1 MPSVSTCLRRS
12 VSTWPSVTFPPSP
25 SQVTGSRWKSPC
37 RTVSEAPGPTASTCR
52 PLGRANSPRRE
63 RWWSS
68 TRVPLKGRN
77 HGHKVNQ
84 ISELWL
90 WLWLITNICIYMHT
104 HIYIYVCM
112 YDKNIIMPRMIG
124 RRTPISNSGSKV
136 LLVTLPGQGRWVWDS
151 REPKEGIM
159 TGTPICWVNW
169 VNYHPFLPELSP
181 ISFGQLSLPP
191 MFCSK

>member
-104 HIYIYVCM
+104 HTYIYICM
-112 YDKNIIMPRMIG
+112 YVWQKYNHAKNDRKKNANLQQRFQSAPSD
-124 RRTPISNSGSKV
+124 TAW
-136 LLVTLPGQGRWVWDS
+136 PGPMSLRF
-151 REPKEGIM
+151 
-159 TGTPICWVNW
+159 TGT
-169 VNYHPFLPELSP
+169 
-181 ISFGQLSLPP
+181 
-191 MFCSK
+191 